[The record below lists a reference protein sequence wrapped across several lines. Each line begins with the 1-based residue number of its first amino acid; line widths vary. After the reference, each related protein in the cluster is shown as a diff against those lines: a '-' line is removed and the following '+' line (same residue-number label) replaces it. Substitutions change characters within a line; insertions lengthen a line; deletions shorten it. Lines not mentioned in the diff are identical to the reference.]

1 MHFYHFQSD
10 PFSIIITSSF
20 KAVVKIFIKHY
31 CYNATGLKRDNYVRH
46 LDRGNRCTLPW
57 QMNHIKFCCFS
68 YAVELFLNAFMLFL
82 LLYKNV
88 LQLTGANQGIEYG
101 IVRRLC
107 KEHPDWIVYGT
118 SK

>member
-1 MHFYHFQSD
+1 MY
-10 PFSIIITSSF
+10 ITLVNESHQ
-20 KAVVKIFIKHY
+20 ILLI
-31 CYNATGLKRDNYVRH
+31 
-46 LDRGNRCTLPW
+46 
-57 QMNHIKFCCFS
+57 S

-88 LQLTGANQGIEYG
+88 LQVTGANQGIGYG